1 MSKSVAI
8 VQSNYLPWKGYFDI
22 LRAVD
27 EFIVYDDVQYTKR
40 DWRNR
45 NRFKSPTGVRW
56 LTIPVQVKGRY
67 LQKINETTVSD
78 PRWGERHWSTISTWY
93 GRAPYFENYRATLE
107 DAYLGMADTSLSAI
121 NRRFLMLLAS
131 FLRIP
136 TRITSSEQYPGN
148 GRKADRLVS
157 ICKAAGAT
165 HYLSGPAARA
175 YLDEATFA
183 SEGIEVAW
191 MTYEGYPQY
200 PQLYPP
206 FEHHVSALDLVFN
219 TGPRAPDYLLGAK

>member
-1 MSKSVAI
+1 MALPGAGALDSMPRVAKRVAI
-8 VQSNYLPWKGYFDI
+8 VQSNYVPWKGYFD
-22 LRAVD
+22 LMRSVD
-27 EFIVYDDVQYTKR
+27 EFILYDDVQYTKR

-45 NRFKSPTGVRW
+45 NRFKSPAGVRW

-78 PRWGERHWSTISTWY
+78 PHWAERHWSTISTWY

-107 DAYLGMADTSLSAI
+107 DAYLDRKSTRLNAI
-121 NRRFLMLLAS
+121 NRRFLVLLAS
-131 FLRIP
+131 FLHIA

-148 GRKADRLVS
+148 GRKTDRLVS

-175 YLDEATFA
+175 Y
-183 SEGIEVAW
+183 
-191 MTYEGYPQY
+191 
-200 PQLYPP
+200 
-206 FEHHVSALDLVFN
+206 
-219 TGPRAPDYLLGAK
+219 PDD